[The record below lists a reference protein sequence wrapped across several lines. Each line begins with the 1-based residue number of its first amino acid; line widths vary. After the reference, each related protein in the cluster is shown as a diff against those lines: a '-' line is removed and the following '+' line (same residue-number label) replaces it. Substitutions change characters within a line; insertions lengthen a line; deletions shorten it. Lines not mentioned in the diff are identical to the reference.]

1 MVNFCAVYGCSNKSS
16 KEKEKSFH
24 RIPKVVKN
32 QGRDI
37 LKLSKQRRKKWFI
50 AIKREDIRKLKKKTE
65 HFRVCSDRFVKGE
78 LIIYF
83 DLCQP
88 EL

>member
-1 MVNFCAVYGCSNKSS
+1 MVNFCAVYSCSNKLS

-37 LKLSKQRRKKWFI
+37 LKLSKQRTKKWFI
-50 AIKREDIRKLKKKTE
+50 AMKAKEKNETLQSFIELFCKRQADNL
-65 HFRVCSDRFVKGE
+65 
-78 LIIYF
+78 L
-83 DLCQP
+83 
-88 EL
+88 

>member
-1 MVNFCAVYGCSNKSS
+1 MVHCY
-16 KEKEKSFH
+16 KE
-24 RIPKVVKN
+24 
-32 QGRDI
+32 GRHQ
-37 LKLSKQRRKKWFI
+37 K
-50 AIKREDIRKLKKKTE
+50 AKKKTE
-65 HFRVCSDRFVKGE
+65 HFRVCSDHFVKGE